1 MGGIYIINYCDSVQK
16 SIDFFEEHLKE
27 DIDLDI
33 IIRQSCF
40 STTHF
45 YRVFQALVGDSLKD
59 YIRKRRLTNAA
70 IELSFCDK
78 RIIDIAFEYGL
89 NSQEVFTR
97 AFSKLFGIT
106 PARYRAHKG
115 KTVLY
120 EKVNAY
126 QKMLV
131 NLNGGNSIEPKIVLD
146 KEFRVVGLKRIVK
159 PGDEL
164 IRNLWDDFSLRRSEI
179 VNAVAPNSLLGLCEY
194 MPDITDESE
203 FGYIAGVEVDD
214 AGCIPKGMMVKVILP
229 SKYAVFTH
237 MGSIGELKSTYSYIY
252 GAWLPCSGYELVEL
266 DTIELYSQKDN
277 GREMEIYIPIK

>member
-1 MGGIYIINYCDSVQK
+1 MGGVHIINYCDSVQK

-33 IIRQSCF
+33 IIRRSCF

-70 IELSFCDK
+70 IELCFSEK
-78 RIIDIAFEYGL
+78 RIIDIAFEYGF

-97 AFSKLFGIT
+97 AFSKLFGTT
-106 PARYRAHKG
+106 PARYRALKG

-120 EKVNAY
+120 ERVNTF

-131 NLNGGNSIEPKIVLD
+131 NLNGENSIEPGIILD
-146 KEFRVVGLKRIVK
+146 KEFRVLGLKRIVK

-164 IRNLWDDFSLRRSEI
+164 IRNLWDDFNQRKSEI
-179 VNAVAPNSLLGLCEY
+179 VNAVAPNNLLGLCEY

-203 FGYIAGVEVDD
+203 FGYIAGVEVEDSY
-214 AGCIPKGMMVKVILP
+214 CIPKGMMIKVIPP

-237 MGSIGELKSTYSYIY
+237 LGSIADLKRTYNYIY
-252 GAWLPCSGYELVEL
+252 GAWLPCSGYELAEL
-266 DTIELYSQKDN
+266 DTIELYSQNDHKN
-277 GREMEIYIPIK
+277 KIEIYIPIK